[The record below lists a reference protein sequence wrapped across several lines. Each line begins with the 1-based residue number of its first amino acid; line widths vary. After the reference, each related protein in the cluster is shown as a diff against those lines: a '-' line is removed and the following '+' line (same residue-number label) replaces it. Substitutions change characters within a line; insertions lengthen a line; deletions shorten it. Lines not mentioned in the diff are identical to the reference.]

1 MDKQPMSFMT
11 ASEFIDR
18 PLAKIHKFYLSGEVK
33 TPSEYV
39 AWFETIRN
47 ASENDVIVL
56 HINSYGG
63 DLFTAVQ
70 FMRVMGES
78 KANIVASVEGAC
90 MSAATLI
97 FLSAK
102 NWEISQHS
110 MFMFHNYTSASFG
123 KGGEMYD
130 NIVHERAWS
139 RKLWKDVYSGFLSDK
154 EIEAIL
160 QNKDIWMS
168 GEEVTKRLNSKVTLD
183 KKKEVKKTPPA
194 KKKAPRKKKPVSR

>member
-1 MDKQPMSFMT
+1 MS

-33 TPSEYV
+33 TPSEYIV
-39 AWFETIRN
+39 WFETIRN

-130 NIVHERAWS
+130 NIIHERKWS
-139 RKLWKDVYSGFLSDK
+139 ERLWNDVYNGFLTAD
-154 EIEAIL
+154 EIKSIL

-168 GEEVTKRLNSKVTLD
+168 GDEVTRRLTAKTKKHPKTTP
-183 KKKEVKKTPPA
+183 KKKKGD
-194 KKKAPRKKKPVSR
+194 

>member
-1 MDKQPMSFMT
+1 MDKPSMSFMSP
-11 ASEFIDR
+11 SEFIDR

-33 TPSEYV
+33 TPSEYIV
-39 AWFETIRN
+39 WFETIRN

-130 NIVHERAWS
+130 NIIHERKWS
-139 RKLWKDVYSGFLSDK
+139 ERLWNDVYNGFLTAD
-154 EIEAIL
+154 EIKSIL
-160 QNKDIWMS
+160 QNKDIWMT
-168 GEEVTKRLNSKVTLD
+168 GDEVSRRLTAKTKKNPKTTP
-183 KKKEVKKTPPA
+183 KKKKGA
-194 KKKAPRKKKPVSR
+194 

>member
-130 NIVHERAWS
+130 NIIHERKWS
-139 RKLWKDVYSGFLSDK
+139 ERLWNDVYDGFLTAD
-154 EIEAIL
+154 EIKSIL

-168 GEEVTKRLNSKVTLD
+168 GDEVTRRLTAKTKKTAKPRL
-183 KKKEVKKTPPA
+183 KKKKDA
-194 KKKAPRKKKPVSR
+194 